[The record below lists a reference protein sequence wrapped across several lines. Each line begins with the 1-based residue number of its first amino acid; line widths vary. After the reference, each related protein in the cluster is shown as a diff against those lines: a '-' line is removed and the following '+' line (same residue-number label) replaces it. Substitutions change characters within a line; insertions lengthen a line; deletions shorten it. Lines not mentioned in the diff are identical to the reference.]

1 MNVAIPGQARG
12 AFEGCNEEVETI
24 CLGDLNDGFNLPV
37 NAKSAQRHC
46 RPRALVAFVV

>member
-24 CLGDLNDGFNLPV
+24 CLGDLNDGFDLPE
-37 NAKSAQRHC
+37 NAKRAQGHC
-46 RPRALVAFVV
+46 RPRALVSFVV